1 MNDKREFCFRK
12 KCAYKIP
19 THIMTSLSVFE
30 KKKTIQYKGCKRK
43 TLIFLKNQL
52 LLRSLYFGDFS
63 NNCIENRRKCSK

>member
-30 KKKTIQYKGCKRK
+30 KKKKKKKRFNTK
-43 TLIFLKNQL
+43 DVKEKLFNFHEKSAFASK
-52 LLRSLYFGDFS
+52 SLF
-63 NNCIENRRKCSK
+63 RRFFK

>member
-30 KKKTIQYKGCKRK
+30 KKKTKKKTLQYKGCKRK
-43 TLIFLKNQL
+43 TI
-52 LLRSLYFGDFS
+52 
-63 NNCIENRRKCSK
+63 